1 MMAAAVISLIDND
14 SEIFTEINI
23 IGFSDIEIM
32 FGMFAIARI
41 EWLQDI
47 NKILLRFYDDL
58 LVVVG
63 DVDVVIE
70 LQF

>member
-47 NKILLRFYDDL
+47 NKILLRFYDYL